1 MVRQAFEPVLHET
14 CDDPCGGT
22 RWYRENLVGRAK
34 VELKRR
40 QHRHGYF
47 PSSMF
52 GEPAWDMLLVLYLAE
67 AGRSETICSLVH
79 GAGYPHTTSLRWLH
93 VLENHGLIIR
103 KPHPADGR
111 VTLVG
116 LTGEGRQALDDY
128 FSTVPAA

>member
-1 MVRQAFEPVLHET
+1 MVRQAFVPLLRET
-14 CDDPCGGT
+14 CGDPYGET
-22 RWYRENLVGRAK
+22 RRYREDLVERAK
-34 VELKRR
+34 VELKARR
-40 QHRHGYF
+40 HRHGHF

-67 AGRSETICSLVH
+67 GGTYETICSLVH
-79 GAGYPHTTSLRWLH
+79 GAGAPHATSLRWLH
-93 VLENHGLIIR
+93 VLENHGLVIR